1 MFFNIIF
8 IFPEACILDT
18 CAVTI
23 VGVANKQGF
32 LCLSAKKQ
40 KKLAAQTSLHGL
52 SLVAEVVIL
61 LHLLCLPTT
70 HHGDRQCLR
79 ECLLR
84 HANLSK

>member
-1 MFFNIIF
+1 MFCVFNF
-8 IFPEACILDT
+8 TFPEACILDT
-18 CAVTI
+18 CAL

-40 KKLAAQTSLHGL
+40 KKLAAQTSVHGL
-52 SLVAEVVIL
+52 SFVAEVVIL

-79 ECLLR
+79 ECLLT